1 MNYKL
6 YTLNYP
12 NHPLWLPQYIKTI
25 IAYIII
31 YGLYYYYI
39 LCVYEM
45 KIRVGK
51 RERLWIKRNIRL
63 FTIYFG

>member
-1 MNYKL
+1 MNFIL
-6 YTLNYP
+6 SIILTFSCGCT
-12 NHPLWLPQYIKTI
+12 QYVKTI